1 MVWMQPQLTDPPM
14 GPTDE
19 IKKLQHRLLLAYG
32 KNSRAS
38 EFGVTESGVFDAATD
53 EALRAIQ
60 AYIGGAVNASPG
72 VLTYDTKV
80 ALGVYVVPTP
90 PSPVCVYFS
99 ICGTGVPWNVGYCYD
114 IGQQLDKTKV
124 YHQPIG
130 YPAQAFPMRTSYT
143 AGVAEFINQLTL
155 KGCDKG
161 MPWMAGGYSQGA
173 IVLMI
178 VLNRIFNGDLG
189 RFKDTYRGSIAFGN
203 PMRQAGHTL
212 PGGIDPGG
220 AGIVQPTM
228 TNTPVEHW
236 DFADGKNMVGSP
248 GNDLYATCGVGL
260 NASGLADQQAVWK
273 IVDTGNPWGL
283 AGAVAK
289 LLLVPSFSGTV
300 GAAEAAF
307 YALDFF
313 VVQGISPHLAYGSVQ
328 PIAGDTRDCWRVGLD
343 YMNSLVAVE
352 GSK

>member
-1 MVWMQPQLTDPPM
+1 MVWRQPQLTDPMM

-19 IKKLQHRLLLAYG
+19 IKKLQHRLLYAYG
-32 KNSRAS
+32 KYSRAA
-38 EFGVTESGVFDAATD
+38 EFGVTESGIFDAATD
-53 EALRAIQ
+53 KALRAIQ
-60 AYIGGAVNASPG
+60 AHIGGDVNEQPG

-80 ALGVYVVPTP
+80 ALGVYVEPAPTAP
-90 PSPVCVYFS
+90 KCVYFS
-99 ICGTGVPWNVGYCYD
+99 ICGTGVPWNVGYCWD
-114 IGQQLDKTKV
+114 IGEALDKSKV

-130 YPAQAFPMRTSYT
+130 YPANAFPMKPSYT
-143 AGVAEFINQLTL
+143 AGVTEFINQLTL

-203 PMRQAGHTL
+203 PMRQAGHTF

-228 TNTPVEHW
+228 TNTPVAHW
-236 DFADGKNMVGSP
+236 DFADGKMMVGSP
-248 GNDLYATCGVGL
+248 GNDLYTTCGVGL
-260 NASGLADQQAVWK
+260 NSAGLADQQAVWK
-273 IVDTGNPWGL
+273 IIDTGNPLGL
-283 AGAVAK
+283 GAAILK
-289 LLLVPSFSGTV
+289 LGLEPSFSGTV
-300 GAAEAAF
+300 GAAQAAF

-313 VVQGISPHLAYGSVQ
+313 VKQGITPHTSYQFVQ
-328 PIAGDTRDCWRVGLD
+328 PIAGDTRDCWRVALD
-343 YMNSLVAVE
+343 YINSLVAAV
-352 GSK
+352 